1 LVQALKQQGGFFMS
15 VELIVEFV
23 ELDKGKKPFAEFLAS
38 LSEEEAVKILARIDF
53 FVLHKSSR
61 QVVTQK
67 LSRLLRDGIF
77 EIKCEL
83 NVKTARVLYFYVK
96 GAKMVITHGFIK
108 KGKKTDPK
116 EIERAIKLRMVY
128 EQRGLK

>member
-1 LVQALKQQGGFFMS
+1 MS
-15 VELIVEFV
+15 IELIVEFV

-96 GAKMVITHGFIK
+96 GAKMIITHGFIK
-108 KGKKTDPK
+108 KGRKTDPK
-116 EIERAIKLRMVY
+116 EIERAIKLRTVC